1 MFGVVVGGMIAAYT
15 VANIE
20 CCDTV
25 IYAASCGHDSSL
37 SAAKQTWLET
47 VLYIFQDSVWVVGVF
62 YGYISRVSVLHIMS
76 TDMLAG
82 FTGDFDDDEI
92 SHGVFDSLTTPFTVP
107 GLDAAA
113 KTPTDVVVAAAS
125 DDSEEEAD
133 TPTLSAPKPVV
144 GPIAGRKKLSIS
156 DIPTSARKRTVT
168 PREQLMSMIREIVP
182 KVGQVTVDGR
192 TYHTLDRFVA
202 DFMSDGNLWLVWSE
216 SLGPMYV
223 QGVKTD
229 KNRIKKRFS
238 FVKPCPGSP
247 SMCDTYADAIRI
259 GVLGGIETLA
269 DKRAYLQR
277 MVDGLDETADS
288 VVWATYGR
296 VGVAAAAATMAADGE
311 SPVRATKRAKVSPVV
326 AEACDDDD
334 MSPRDLL
341 AVVVGVRT
349 TLKFVEHYFRSRLN
363 GST

>member
-1 MFGVVVGGMIAAYT
+1 
-15 VANIE
+15 
-20 CCDTV
+20 
-25 IYAASCGHDSSL
+25 
-37 SAAKQTWLET
+37 
-47 VLYIFQDSVWVVGVF
+47 
-62 YGYISRVSVLHIMS
+62 
-76 TDMLAG
+76 
-82 FTGDFDDDEI
+82 
-92 SHGVFDSLTTPFTVP
+92 
-107 GLDAAA
+107 
-113 KTPTDVVVAAAS
+113 
-125 DDSEEEAD
+125 
-133 TPTLSAPKPVV
+133 
-144 GPIAGRKKLSIS
+144 
-156 DIPTSARKRTVT
+156 
-168 PREQLMSMIREIVP
+168 
-182 KVGQVTVDGR
+182 
-192 TYHTLDRFVA
+192 
-202 DFMSDGNLWLVWSE
+202 
-216 SLGPMYV
+216 
-223 QGVKTD
+223 
-229 KNRIKKRFS
+229 
-238 FVKPCPGSP
+238 
-247 SMCDTYADAIRI
+247 MCDTYADAIRI